1 MSSGCCHSHDNCAG
15 DGETKKRRI
24 DWILWGSSLAI
35 ALSYI
40 GYLAFGEELA
50 AYPKLQVFA
59 QASYELMNEM
69 WWGVALGIF
78 FVGVMARV
86 PRDFVISAFGEGD
99 GFGGI
104 MRATVAGLLL
114 DMCNHGI
121 LLIAMKLYERGATL
135 GQTMAFLIASPW
147 NSLTLTIIMI
157 SLMGLKWTLVFI
169 ALSAI
174 IAVASGMM
182 FEWLVR
188 RGTLPGNK
196 HRTGLHPDFK
206 FFPEAKKQLK
216 QVKWTPSLP
225 VRMMT
230 EGMKDSAMILRWI
243 FFGVVLAA
251 AIRALVPAEVFGT
264 YFGPTLAGLGL
275 TVVVAT
281 ILEICSEG
289 TLPVAADLLTRAAAP
304 GNAFTF
310 LMTGVSTD
318 YTEIM
323 ALKETTKSWKISL
336 FLPLVTVPQII
347 ILGFILNG
355 ITL

>member
-1 MSSGCCHSHDNCAG
+1 MASECCNTPKTSCCDTDSS
-15 DGETKKRRI
+15 KRRF
-24 DWILWGSSLAI
+24 DWILWGSTFAI
-35 ALSYI
+35 AFSYI
-40 GYLAFGEELA
+40 THLFFGAELA
-50 AYPKLQVFA
+50 QYPKAEVFT
-59 QASYELMNEM
+59 QAAYELMNEM

-78 FVGVMARV
+78 FVGAMNRV
-86 PRDFVISAFGEGD
+86 PRDFVIAAFGQKD
-99 GFGGI
+99 GIGGI
-104 MRATVAGLLL
+104 IRATLAGLLL

-135 GQTMAFLIASPW
+135 GQTMAFLLASPW

-169 ALSAI
+169 ALSAV
-174 IAVASGMM
+174 IAVASGLV

-188 RGTLPGNK
+188 KGTLAQNK
-196 HRTGLHPDFK
+196 SRTGLNPDFK

-216 QVKWTPSLP
+216 QAKWSFKMPAF
-225 VRMMT
+225 MMMD
-230 EGMKDSAMILRWI
+230 GLKDSAMILRWI

-251 AIRALVPAEVFGT
+251 AIRAFVPAEAFGT

-275 TVVVAT
+275 TLVVAT

-289 TLPVAADLLTRAAAP
+289 MLPVAADLLTRAGAP

-323 ALKETTKSWKISL
+323 ALKETTRSWKIAL
-336 FLPLVTVPQII
+336 FLPLVTVPQIMV
-347 ILGFILNG
+347 LGFILNG
-355 ITL
+355 LAV